1 MMGIKSSEVEGSEF
15 VAFCQQDD
23 IRQSKMGKRKVNFNM
38 SPVKKSK
45 CITKEIELSK
55 ICEEKK
61 SVTVH
66 GVITSLSPVKE
77 SKTKVKYF

>member
-1 MMGIKSSEVEGSEF
+1 M
-15 VAFCQQDD
+15 A
-23 IRQSKMGKRKVNFNM
+23 KREVNFTM
-38 SPVKKSK
+38 SPVKKLK
-45 CITKEIELSK
+45 CVTQEIELSQ

-66 GVITSLSPVKE
+66 GVITSLSPMKE